1 MSNLS
6 FDIGD
11 MNYHNQS
18 PKEERNNSNPNRN
31 WIKKVCLIIIAA
43 AVIAAAVWGITKIFD
58 GGSYG
63 DSESSDDVKSY
74 EKAVEAFGEQNLYG
88 ALYGKVN
95 ANKLKK
101 QYPEFMED
109 TVEEMCSVLREYYE
123 SLDEESKEFLNYFE
137 ISFEAEDKE
146 PIEKEKLEE
155 YQEDIRDFINNDDE
169 KINVQAGYQITVRMH
184 MNLTKEGLAVIA
196 EEEGLDEAEV
206 MELMK
211 EVTEEIEKEFYGNV
225 VVLKCNKKIG
235 VWVIGGNYIW
245 DM

>member
-11 MNYHNQS
+11 MNYHNRL
-18 PKEERNNSNPNRN
+18 PIAERNNSNPNKN

-63 DSESSDDVKSY
+63 DSESSDDVKRY
-74 EKAVEAFGEQNLYG
+74 EKAAEAFWEQNLYG
-88 ALYGKVN
+88 TLYGKVN

-109 TVEEMCSVLREYYE
+109 TVEEMCSAFREYYE
-123 SLDEESKEFLNYFE
+123 SLDEESKEFLNYFK

-146 PIEKEKLEE
+146 PIEKEELEE
-155 YQEDIRDFINNDDE
+155 YQEDIRDFTNNDDE

-184 MNLTKEGLAVIA
+184 MNLTKEGPAIIA

-206 MELMK
+206 MEVMK
-211 EVTEEIEKEFYGNV
+211 EVIEEIEKEFYGNV

-235 VWVIGGNYIW
+235 VWVIDGNYIW

>member
-11 MNYHNQS
+11 MNYHNQL
-18 PKEERNNSNPNRN
+18 PIAERNNSNPNRN

-63 DSESSDDVKSY
+63 DSESSDDGKSY
-74 EKAVEAFGEQNLYG
+74 EKAVEAFLDQCMH
-88 ALYGKVN
+88 ATTDGKIDE
-95 ANKLKK
+95 NKLKK

-123 SLDEESKEFLNYFE
+123 SLDEESKELFNYFE

-146 PIEKEKLEE
+146 SIEKEKLEE
-155 YQEDIRDFINNDDE
+155 YQEDIRNFINNDGE

-196 EEEGLDEAEV
+196 EEEGITEKEALE
-206 MELMK
+206 ET
-211 EVTEEIEKEFYGNV
+211 EEIIEEIEKEFYGNV

-235 VWVIGGNYIW
+235 VWVIGGHYIW